1 MLKTKIA
8 VVTVVVTA
16 TFDQVPHVDIGCGDT
31 SDTRL
36 TLVTKCNNMKILH
49 YDYCDQIVTMIIII
63 TILSKYAQSFSKVVK
78 NKLKSFKKVFSLKK
92 P

>member
-1 MLKTKIA
+1 
-8 VVTVVVTA
+8 
-16 TFDQVPHVDIGCGDT
+16 
-31 SDTRL
+31 
-36 TLVTKCNNMKILH
+36 MKILH

-92 P
+92 TLNKHNAVSEMKRQQTQLQKEQKKCVETSK